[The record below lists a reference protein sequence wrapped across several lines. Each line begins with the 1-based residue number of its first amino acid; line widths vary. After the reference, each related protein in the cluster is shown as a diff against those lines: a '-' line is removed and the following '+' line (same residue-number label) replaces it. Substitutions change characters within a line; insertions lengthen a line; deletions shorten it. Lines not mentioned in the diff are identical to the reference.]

1 MKIYLLS
8 RKKHA
13 NDLSGTGARLFG
25 GRWNSRGINALYGA
39 ENISLAKLEVTVHLD
54 LDIIPDDY
62 FLIEIEIPENINIK
76 VLEKEVLEADWN
88 SIPHS
93 ESTQLIGDEF
103 LDENQFLVLKVP
115 SAIVPQEH
123 NFILNPNHKN
133 FSLIKI
139 TAIEKFTFDNR
150 LFKM

>member
-1 MKIYLLS
+1 MKIYRLS
-8 RKKHA
+8 RKKYA

-93 ESTQLIGDEF
+93 ESTQLIGDQF
-103 LDENQFLVLKVP
+103 LDENKFLVLKVP
-115 SAIVPQEH
+115 SAIVPQEY
-123 NFILNPNHKN
+123 NFILNPNHKK